1 MAAEHA
7 ADNQQTLEA
16 QLGRNVTST
25 DLYLAH
31 FLGVGGAATFLRAH
45 DQNPGASAAAVLP
58 PAASANR
65 WVFYDRNGAPRSLAE
80 VRQRIAEKLG
90 DDSVALASA
99 REAAAPGI
107 PADQQVQPAA
117 WVRIETASLA
127 NTRGR

>member
-31 FLGVGGAATFLRAH
+31 FLGVGGAAKFLRAH

-58 PAASANR
+58 SAASANR

-80 VRQRIAEKLG
+80 VRQRFAEKLG
-90 DDSVALASA
+90 DDSGALASA
-99 REAAAPGI
+99 READAPDI
-107 PADQQVQPAA
+107 PARSEEHTSELQ
-117 WVRIETASLA
+117 SLM
-127 NTRGR
+127 R

>member
-31 FLGVGGAATFLRAH
+31 FLGVGGAAKFLRAH

-58 PAASANR
+58 SAASANR
-65 WVFYDRNGAPRSLAE
+65 WVFYDRNGAPRSEERRVGKEGVSTCRSRWSTYL
-80 VRQRIAEKLG
+80 
-90 DDSVALASA
+90 
-99 REAAAPGI
+99 
-107 PADQQVQPAA
+107 
-117 WVRIETASLA
+117 
-127 NTRGR
+127 

>member
-31 FLGVGGAATFLRAH
+31 FLGVGGAAKFLRAH

-58 PAASANR
+58 SAASANR

-80 VRQRIAEKLG
+80 VRQRFAEKLG
-90 DDSVALASA
+90 DDSGALASA
-99 REAAAPGI
+99 RSEEHTSEF
-107 PADQQVQPAA
+107 QSLM
-117 WVRIETASLA
+117 RISYAVFCLKKKKK
-127 NTRGR
+127 NKK